1 MTTQNERRDAQPD
14 AIDRYLGMDT
24 DAGLLGD
31 GSTAEPDPA
40 ADEVELHARCD
51 AVMTLAPKL
60 SESAD
65 LAWAFDEARRIA
77 RSAPPR
83 AADRGPRPWFQRPG
97 PAWGVAAVMAS
108 VALVLGVLTLAD
120 RTGAPEG
127 PSMSRGATVAPVAAA
142 AESPAGSA
150 SATTAAVTATSI
162 TFSPIIMPGLSA
174 AQLAA
179 LADIDP
185 VVLIAGE
192 VAVDG
197 RSIAVLPFSVAADAG
212 GIGAT
217 ADAVYRRLVQQ
228 LTAIPGLYVIDPAV
242 AAAYADSELPSA
254 RIARYL
260 GVRGVVEGHVDTDG
274 NRLVL
279 ELTFT
284 DAAQPSYSVRQAF
297 AWSPADQSAA
307 ETSIADSVI
316 DALSVARR
324 PTY

>member
-1 MTTQNERRDAQPD
+1 MNAPRHRQQD
-14 AIDRYLGMDT
+14 AIDRYLSI
-24 DAGLLGD
+24 DAGAELARE
-31 GSTAEPDPA
+31 GSTDEPDA
-40 ADEVELHARCD
+40 AGDEIELYARCD

-60 SESAD
+60 GDSPD
-65 LAWAFDEARRIA
+65 LSWAFDETRRLA
-77 RSAPPR
+77 RSAPPQ
-83 AADRGPRPWFQRPG
+83 AANLGRRRWFQRPG

-108 VALVLGVLTLAD
+108 VAVVLGVLALAD
-120 RTGAPEG
+120 KTGAPEG
-127 PSMSRGATVAPVAAA
+127 PSMSQGATVSPAPAA
-142 AESPAGSA
+142 AES
-150 SATTAAVTATSI
+150 TAAMTATSI

-174 AQLAA
+174 AQLTA

-185 VVLIAGE
+185 VVLIADE

-197 RSIAVLPFSVAADAG
+197 RSIAVLPFSVSGEAG

-242 AAAYADSELPSA
+242 AAAYADSDLPSA

-260 GVRGVVEGHVDTDG
+260 GVRGVVEGQVDTDG
-274 NRLVL
+274 NRLML
-279 ELTFT
+279 DLTFT

-324 PTY
+324 LTY